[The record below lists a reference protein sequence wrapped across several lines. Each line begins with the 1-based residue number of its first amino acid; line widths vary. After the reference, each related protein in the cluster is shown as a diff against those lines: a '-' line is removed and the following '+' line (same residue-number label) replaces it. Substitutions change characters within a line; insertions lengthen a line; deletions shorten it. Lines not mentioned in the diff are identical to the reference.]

1 MKVFLSIG
9 SNIRPA
15 KNIPACLK
23 KLKAAFKVKKISPVY
38 ETSPLTLPSPPL
50 GERIKV
56 RGNKN
61 FWNLAVQIETS
72 LSRTQLRRNLR
83 EVEAKLG
90 RKRNT
95 NRFAPRPIDI
105 DLVGFGNWWR
115 RGAERFAFVLFPLA
129 KIAPRFKPRGV
140 KASLKVLTRDFC
152 DPAQK
157 IRRLGRVL

>member
-1 MKVFLSIG
+1 MKAFLSTG
-9 SNIRPA
+9 SNIRPS

-23 KLKAAFKVKKISPVY
+23 KLKAVFKVKKISPVY

-61 FWNLAVQIETS
+61 FWNLAVQIETP
-72 LSRTQLRRNLR
+72 LSRPRLRRQLRC
-83 EVEAKLG
+83 VEAELG
-90 RKRNT
+90 RKRNM

-105 DLVGFGNWWR
+105 DLVGFGKGWR
-115 RGAERFAFVLFPLA
+115 HGAERFAFVLFPLA
-129 KIAPRFKPRGV
+129 KIAPRFRPRGV
-140 KASLKVLTRDFC
+140 KASLKDLMRDFR
-152 DPAQK
+152 DPSQK